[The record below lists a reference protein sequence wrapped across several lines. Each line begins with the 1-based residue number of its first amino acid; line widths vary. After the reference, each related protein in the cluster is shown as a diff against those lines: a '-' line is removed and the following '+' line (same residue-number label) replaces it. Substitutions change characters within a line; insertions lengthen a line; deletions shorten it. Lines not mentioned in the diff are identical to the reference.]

1 MYTITDRRVV
11 MRIGVALPV
20 TFNIPFS
27 VISGAGLRDL
37 GGGRGDIALR
47 LLDGNRIAYLVLWP
61 HVRPWRLN
69 ATEPMLRAIPD
80 AQKVAMILSDALA
93 AELGRTGGGIVT
105 SKVHS
110 SASEPGR
117 ATAPTLVAAE

>member
-1 MYTITDRRVV
+1 
-11 MRIGVALPV
+11 
-20 TFNIPFS
+20 
-27 VISGAGLRDL
+27 
-37 GGGRGDIALR
+37 
-47 LLDGNRIAYLVLWP
+47 
-61 HVRPWRLN
+61 
-69 ATEPMLRAIPD
+69 
-80 AQKVAMILSDALA
+80 MILSDALA